1 MRLTDKRFW
10 IFEGFTIVYAVVL
23 LLIVY
28 IGWDKSYV
36 FVYLPSMILLCGMCG
51 FFTCLLSNRRHW
63 FVFGLIY
70 EAVLLCVS
78 SVLFWMHRLFAFNS
92 EVDSIDVNSFFLC
105 ILFIFAISIIPTFVL
120 AFFGYKLFQKW
131 DEEKT
136 NKQEE

>member
-1 MRLTDKRFW
+1 MKLTDKRFW

-51 FFTCLLSNRRHW
+51 FFTWLLSNRRHW

-78 SVLFWMHRLFAFNS
+78 SVLFWMHRLFAFAG
-92 EVDSIDVNSFFLC
+92 EVDSIDVNIFFLC
-105 ILFIFAISIIPTFVL
+105 VLFIFAISIIPTFVL
-120 AFFGYKLFQKW
+120 AFFGYKLFQKR
-131 DEEKT
+131 DEEITK
-136 NKQEE
+136 